1 MFWPGV
7 TRKPGGIG
15 MGLTVASELVEAYGG
30 KMLTSHPG
38 NLGGASFAFDV
49 PVQKEKE

>member
-1 MFWPGV
+1 
-7 TRKPGGIG
+7 

-49 PVQKEKE
+49 PVLKE